1 MSKTY
6 FLAFASTTGNPN
18 INTGLSPTFISF
30 RSNVSGQSFISATPP
45 GITEIPGA
53 TGMYYFQFGPTLP
66 VVWIADGGAFLSG
79 SSRYITGSLDPIQS
93 VDEKM
98 GTLSD
103 SFGSTSVDPQSA
115 LGYLKRLVENFE
127 GAAVFT
133 KSTGTWAVYSRGS
146 SALLFQKTLTNTTTS
161 ATKS

>member
-1 MSKTY
+1 MAKTY
-6 FLAFASTTGNPN
+6 SLAFASTTGNPA
-18 INTGLSPTFISF
+18 INTGLSPTFIAFSA
-30 RSNVSGQSFISATPP
+30 NVSGASFISVTPP
-45 GITEIPGA
+45 GITEIPGV
-53 TGMYYFQFGPTLP
+53 TGIYYFVYSPTLP
-66 VVWIADGGAFLSG
+66 IVWIADGGSVLSG
-79 SSRYITGSLDPIQS
+79 SARYISGSLDPIQS

-146 SALLFQKTLTNTTTS
+146 STLIFQKTLTNTTTR